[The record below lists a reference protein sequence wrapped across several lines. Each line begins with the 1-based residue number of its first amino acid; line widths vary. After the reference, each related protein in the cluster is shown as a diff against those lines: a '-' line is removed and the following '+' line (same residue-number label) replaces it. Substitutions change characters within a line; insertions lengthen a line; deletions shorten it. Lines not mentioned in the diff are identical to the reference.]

1 MYSNNSRTFA
11 EYKHPLSMIIENVLG
26 TFEVDDVNRTIKAI
40 SLVGDEF
47 LKQYLSIQY
56 SYSRHDYV
64 PHFGYMPLRTVT
76 REVTDW
82 RTMLIKSLKEGHSF
96 TYYSNKTRYFI
107 LLDELLPTDPSVVG
121 RRKTPYIVNQALSI
135 YDHGVS
141 CAYALPLDYE
151 TMERVLEEEDFTSS
165 NGTDIVTFAAYN
177 SDKGLSNFEQM
188 SIEAMATAQSL
199 EIIDVFKK
207 QVEELHR
214 QLGSMQDIYIKEI
227 ERLTRERDHAREE
240 LAKAK
245 GKASAKAQRMKT
257 ANKVTR
263 LPDNPRWN
271 QIRLSHLY
279 DKLKESGF
287 IDDRTPLDVFLFPF
301 GYGNLKT
308 NDQKIKWAKKAKTN
322 KFGSKKSL
330 LDLLQQM
337 GYRRPPISVKCI
349 NDIFDFDNVKRKFGQ
364 PDMTAH
370 KDLSMPINE
379 EYHED
384 LVVIISQI

>member
-1 MYSNNSRTFA
+1 
-11 EYKHPLSMIIENVLG
+11 MIIENVLG
-26 TFEVDDVNRTIKAI
+26 TFEVDEVRRTIKAI
-40 SLVGDEF
+40 SLVEDKF

-56 SYSRHDYV
+56 SSSRHDYL

-82 RTMLIKSLKEGHSF
+82 RTLLIKSLKEGLSF
-96 TYYSNKTRYFI
+96 PYYSNKTRYFI
-107 LLDELLPTDPSVVG
+107 ILDELLPTDPSVVG

-165 NGTDIVTFAAYN
+165 NGTDIVTFTAYN

-188 SIEAMATAQSL
+188 SIEAMSTAESL

-214 QLGSMQDIYIKEI
+214 QLGSIQEIYVKEI

-240 LAKAK
+240 LAKVK

-257 ANKVTR
+257 GNKVTR

-271 QIRLSHLY
+271 QIRLTHLY

-301 GYGNLKT
+301 GYGNLKA

-349 NDIFDFDNVKRKFGQ
+349 KDIFVFDNVKRGFGQ
-364 PDMTAH
+364 PDMMPH

-379 EYHED
+379 EYHDD
-384 LVVIISQI
+384 LAKIISEV